1 MFELENGDVLIYHF
15 QTHRADSGS
24 HVQTTPQQFE
34 MEFTVKL
41 LDCNGKKFY
50 ALVRPDLRRIYD
62 QNGLLIAEDNFT
74 IPNIEIHQRFYYKS
88 PMNYKCTLTEI
99 SNVLDFAKKS
109 LLDVTEN
116 YVKAYAHVST
126 SRGEV
131 MYKGEGTIYGIGGDL
146 IPTTLTWKKY
156 NCVSVSDS
164 DFAPLFPFKEGK
176 TLILK
181 NPVSFKV
188 LVKSCSVGAQ
198 LWTSHRVASG
208 DFCLKITLKKKV
220 PYQIAEKVNVDAYEF
235 EYVGRKFRKN
245 TVDGKLT
252 GELSFEIKATGKV
265 AFVGFPLIVE
275 CKSVSYGSGKSY
287 GGTPLPTTK
296 SQLIIEYYVKM
307 ERAKKR
313 TPLEKVD
320 INELLPAVEE
330 FENEI
335 LNTVKD
341 VEALGEKAPSKPK
354 LKKPRKPKLTK
365 PIELPRKKKVE
376 PIDAAQE
383 RVKEA
388 VKEIHKES
396 FQPTITHEKVI
407 EKALEEFSPSAF
419 EEETQ
424 EFTHPREILK
434 PVEDVYLLPIKNVK
448 KNLMRRIK
456 TGDDLV
462 EFFELNKNALQVDPI
477 VRKGFLSYLKDMLKL
492 EDEIIDEELCAPINE
507 LIDKPIDYVEDILR
521 DSGFSE
527 EFQRVRESLDKWDL
541 EKQRERDI
549 ARINRELVKVGKEYL
564 AELIRHDKAWKMMI
578 DKLEGTMEDERY
590 ELLTSPFT
598 TSLEVLKKNL
608 LEVLK
613 KNPEDFPKTLFDN
626 VMENIDEGIEIFQ
639 RYLDIAESIAIGSKL
654 LLSASKLLV
663 LHNRIVDLRNKLK
676 LVREGILINPSLE
689 EDF

>member
-1 MFELENGDVLIYHF
+1 
-15 QTHRADSGS
+15 
-24 HVQTTPQQFE
+24 
-34 MEFTVKL
+34 
-41 LDCNGKKFY
+41 
-50 ALVRPDLRRIYD
+50 
-62 QNGLLIAEDNFT
+62 
-74 IPNIEIHQRFYYKS
+74 
-88 PMNYKCTLTEI
+88 
-99 SNVLDFAKKS
+99 
-109 LLDVTEN
+109 
-116 YVKAYAHVST
+116 
-126 SRGEV
+126 
-131 MYKGEGTIYGIGGDL
+131 
-146 IPTTLTWKKY
+146 
-156 NCVSVSDS
+156 
-164 DFAPLFPFKEGK
+164 
-176 TLILK
+176 
-181 NPVSFKV
+181 
-188 LVKSCSVGAQ
+188 
-198 LWTSHRVASG
+198 
-208 DFCLKITLKKKV
+208 
-220 PYQIAEKVNVDAYEF
+220 
-235 EYVGRKFRKN
+235 
-245 TVDGKLT
+245 
-252 GELSFEIKATGKV
+252 
-265 AFVGFPLIVE
+265 
-275 CKSVSYGSGKSY
+275 
-287 GGTPLPTTK
+287 
-296 SQLIIEYYVKM
+296 
-307 ERAKKR
+307 
-313 TPLEKVD
+313 
-320 INELLPAVEE
+320 
-330 FENEI
+330 
-335 LNTVKD
+335 
-341 VEALGEKAPSKPK
+341 
-354 LKKPRKPKLTK
+354 
-365 PIELPRKKKVE
+365 
-376 PIDAAQE
+376 
-383 RVKEA
+383 
-388 VKEIHKES
+388 

-521 DSGFSE
+521 DSGLSE